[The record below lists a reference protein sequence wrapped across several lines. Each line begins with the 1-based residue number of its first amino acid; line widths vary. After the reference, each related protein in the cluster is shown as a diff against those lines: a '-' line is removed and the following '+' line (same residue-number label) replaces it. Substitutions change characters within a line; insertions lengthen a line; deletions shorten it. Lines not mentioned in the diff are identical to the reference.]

1 MINVMKLIFSKNIKH
16 FWLIVVLLLI
26 FLTIV
31 YPNFIISLKLVD
43 QTIKNLGFN
52 IKKVEI
58 IGNKHVSKLEILNN
72 LQFKNCKNLFCL
84 DMKKSKK
91 EIENINWINSVK
103 IKIILPSKL
112 LVTLKEEEPYFIL
125 ENNKELLLLN
135 AQGKKI
141 SNINNATTNFK
152 DLLILKGVGVERE
165 IKQLLNI
172 FSIDEAISDKI
183 TEAKYVSNRRW
194 SLVYNS
200 SLIIE
205 LPEENP
211 EEAFFKIGELE
222 EKYNFLSN
230 RLKKIDLRVSDRMII
245 KIDTNNFNTEES
257 NI

>member
-1 MINVMKLIFSKNIKH
+1 MPREKKFLI
-16 FWLIVVLLLI
+16 LI
-26 FLTIV
+26 
-31 YPNFIISLKLVD
+31 
-43 QTIKNLGFN
+43 
-52 IKKVEI
+52 
-58 IGNKHVSKLEILNN
+58 
-72 LQFKNCKNLFCL
+72 
-84 DMKKSKK
+84 
-91 EIENINWINSVK
+91 
-103 IKIILPSKL
+103 
-112 LVTLKEEEPYFIL
+112 
-125 ENNKELLLLN
+125 
-135 AQGKKI
+135 
-141 SNINNATTNFK
+141 K
-152 DLLILKGVGVERE
+152 DLLILKGIGVERE
-165 IKQLLNI
+165 IQQLLNI